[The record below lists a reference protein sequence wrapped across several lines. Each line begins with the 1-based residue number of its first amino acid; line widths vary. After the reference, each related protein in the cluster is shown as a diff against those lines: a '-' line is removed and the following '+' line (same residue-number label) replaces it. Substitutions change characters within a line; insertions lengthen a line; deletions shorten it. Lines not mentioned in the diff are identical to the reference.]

1 MNNSVTLAVDF
12 AGGYEIEWE
21 GTWTQAEKNR
31 VITSFNNVASR
42 ISIICAQIN
51 SQITHIDSIKNN
63 DNVYLEKA
71 NALISTITELK
82 NNLNTTLSNINSS
95 TYNLEIY
102 KKDFNGDPYATY
114 WASPVPWFDDELSL
128 DFLGFLVP

>member
-1 MNNSVTLAVDF
+1 MILKSDEKLEDLKRDNLFIIQSKSKYRFSVDSVNLSTF
-12 AGGYEIEWE
+12 A
-21 GTWTQAEKNR
+21 K
-31 VITSFNNVASR
+31 V
-42 ISIICAQIN
+42 
-51 SQITHIDSIKNN
+51 KNN